1 MLRVGLGRTQRFLVQ
16 YFQAFFTCRSDDR
29 VIEPVESIYCIEVC
43 SRNESRS
50 AEDQAGNCVRN
61 TGGFKKRQYCKLAV
75 ATPEHSLRTVRASV

>member
-29 VIEPVESIYCIEVC
+29 VIEAVESIYYIEVC

-50 AEDQAGNCVRN
+50 TEDQAGNCVRN
-61 TGGFKKRQYCKLAV
+61 TEA
-75 ATPEHSLRTVRASV
+75 LRSGQ